1 VTAGTFLL
9 QTSPF
14 VEHRLPAA
22 GSFVTLPD
30 GSLGKLGAIPR
41 GLIVATTPRDLPENA
56 PLYPP
61 STSLRHKGKHP
72 AELPGMVDVR
82 VLQQHGLVV
91 WPALELSVPVCAVAA
106 ADSARLRDW
115 HVAWDAHLGERR
127 EAAAQLAETIEGL
140 LAKGAHPDG
149 ALGPKAVVSELTAVY
164 STLEEA
170 QRELDELEPDA
181 PAGVDAERMA
191 SLQKG
196 IQRFAALA
204 RFG

>member
-1 VTAGTFLL
+1 M
-9 QTSPF
+9 
-14 VEHRLPAA
+14 
-22 GSFVTLPD
+22 
-30 GSLGKLGAIPR
+30 
-41 GLIVATTPRDLPENA
+41 N
-56 PLYPP
+56 
-61 STSLRHKGKHP
+61 
-72 AELPGMVDVR
+72 
-82 VLQQHGLVV
+82 
-91 WPALELSVPVCAVAA
+91 
-106 ADSARLRDW
+106 
-115 HVAWDAHLGERR
+115 
-127 EAAAQLAETIEGL
+127 EGL
-140 LAKGAHPDG
+140 EAITSKRNSSEPSG